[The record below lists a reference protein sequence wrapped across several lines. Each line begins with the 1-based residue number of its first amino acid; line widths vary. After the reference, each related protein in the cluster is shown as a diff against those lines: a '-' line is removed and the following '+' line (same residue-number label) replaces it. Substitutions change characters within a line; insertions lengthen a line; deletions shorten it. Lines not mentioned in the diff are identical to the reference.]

1 MSWLYLFFGIVFEVA
16 GTTCM
21 KLSEGLTRWVPSV
34 LILVF
39 YTISFTFFTISL
51 RGIEISVAYAI
62 WAGVGVLLISVI
74 GIAFFHEPFSALR
87 MAFIALIVAG
97 VVGLRLTSSL

>member
-1 MSWLYLFFGIVFEVA
+1 VSWVYLFIGIVFEVA

-21 KLSEGLTRWVPSV
+21 KLSEGLTRLLPSV
-34 LILVF
+34 LIFVF
-39 YTISFTFFTISL
+39 YAVSFGFFTLCL

-74 GIAFFHEPFSALR
+74 GILFFQEPLSGLR
-87 MAFIALIVAG
+87 IACIALIIAG
-97 VVGLRLTSSL
+97 VAGLRLTSAA